1 MAGAD
6 NACGCRKMGSC
17 YLDRSLFSPVPD
29 AVWDPK
35 TKDRHRL
42 SSFDVCG
49 IGHALVDIQYSVTP
63 AKLEELGVDKGVMT
77 LVDGET
83 QRAIV
88 AGLGA
93 TPVNRA
99 SGGSAANTMITVA
112 SFGGRAHYAF
122 QVGNDEWGAF
132 YRKDLEAA
140 SVGSS
145 PSASQPGDT
154 GQCLVLV
161 TPDADRTM
169 NTFLGA
175 SATMGPHQVDD
186 AVIAGSRYVYLEG
199 YLLTTQDGLAA
210 CRAAALAARRAQT
223 LLSLTLS
230 DPFVVGAFK
239 ANFEI
244 IVDGGIDLLFCN
256 EDEARAFTGLDDRT
270 EAAAALADRVP
281 RVCVTLG
288 AEGTLIIDGDGAPQ
302 IVEGFDAQAIDT
314 TGAGDTFAGG
324 VLYGLTHG
332 LTLPQ
337 SAVLGNYGAAIVVSS
352 FGPRLATPLGDLID
366 DILARR
372 APPVTSSEVRR

>member
-1 MAGAD
+1 M
-6 NACGCRKMGSC
+6 
-17 YLDRSLFSPVPD
+17 
-29 AVWDPK
+29 
-35 TKDRHRL
+35 

-140 SVGSS
+140 SVGSR

-223 LLSLTLS
+223 LLSLPQS
-230 DPFVVGAFK
+230 
-239 ANFEI
+239 
-244 IVDGGIDLLFCN
+244 
-256 EDEARAFTGLDDRT
+256 
-270 EAAAALADRVP
+270 DRVP

-288 AEGTLIIDGDGAPQ
+288 AEGTLIINGDGAPQ

-352 FGPRLATPLGDLID
+352 FGPRLAAPLGDLID

-372 APPVTSSEVRR
+372 APPMTSSEVRR

>member
-1 MAGAD
+1 
-6 NACGCRKMGSC
+6 
-17 YLDRSLFSPVPD
+17 
-29 AVWDPK
+29 
-35 TKDRHRL
+35 L
-42 SSFDVCG
+42 SGFDVCG
-49 IGHALVDIQYSVTP
+49 IGHALVDIQYSVTLE
-63 AKLEELGVDKGVMT
+63 KLEELGVDKGVMT

-88 AGLGA
+88 AGLDA

-112 SFGGRAHYAF
+112 CFGGRAHYAF
-122 QVGNDEWGAF
+122 QVGDDEWGAF
-132 YRKDLEAA
+132 YRNDLEAA

-145 PSASQPGDT
+145 PSAIQRGDT
-154 GQCLVLV
+154 GQCLILV

-186 AVIAGSRYVYLEG
+186 AVIEVSRYVYLEG

-210 CRAAALAARRAQT
+210 CRAAAVAARRAQT

-230 DPFVVGAFK
+230 DPFVVGACK
-239 ANFEI
+239 AHFEL
-244 IVDGGIDLLFCN
+244 IVDGGVDRLFCN
-256 EDEARAFTGLDDRT
+256 EDEARAFTGLDDR
-270 EAAAALADRVP
+270 AAAARALADRVP

-288 AEGTLIIDGDGAPQ
+288 ADGALVIDGDSAPQ
-302 IVEGFDAQAIDT
+302 IVEGFAARAVDT

-332 LTLPQ
+332 LSLEQ

-352 FGPRLATPLGDLID
+352 FGPRPTVRLDERID

-372 APPVTSSEVRR
+372 APPTISWQVSP